1 MCVIKNFILYSNK
14 VFYLEASKTN
24 VHFRMDFGEQTW
36 VQRASSINGE
46 SEKCLL
52 HRSHGEDGTRDNVP
66 SPGTIISFS
75 SGFTFLLASIVILE
89 FPAASKLVSVLTEE
103 SELSALKVLRGSV
116 DVVVTAFVVT
126 LLVVGVMIL
135 ESGALRMVGMEDK
148 LIGVFAVLFAEVS

>member
-14 VFYLEASKTN
+14 VFFLEASKTN
-24 VHFRMDFGEQTW
+24 FHFLMDFGEQTW

-52 HRSHGEDGTRDNVP
+52 HRSHGEDGTRDNLP
-66 SPGTIISFS
+66 SPGTIISVS
-75 SGFTFLLASIVILE
+75 PRLTFLLPSSVILE
-89 FPAASKLVSVLTEE
+89 FPAALKLASDLTEVSVL
-103 SELSALKVLRGSV
+103 LALKVLRGSL

-135 ESGALRMVGMEDK
+135 ESGALRIVGMEDK
-148 LIGVFAVLFAEVS
+148 LIGVFAVLCEVS